1 MAANETIELSI
12 RGMDCA
18 ECAQH
23 VQEALVKAP
32 GVKSAAVYLLAE
44 RAVLHIDSDQ
54 LDMALVDK
62 AVTDAGYT
70 VGRGG
75 QPTVDV
81 SPQLNIGRQVGRLTA
96 GLFAAVILVVVFGE
110 LLGLFEFLTE
120 LIPLG
125 VGVVIVFV
133 AGYPVL
139 KKVVSATYHL
149 KVTSHTLMTMGVLA
163 ALIVGQW
170 VTALV
175 VVFFMR
181 VGDYVEHFTSDQAR
195 QAIRQLETLAPVTAR
210 ILRNGQPVEIS
221 IEELKVD
228 DVVEI
233 RPGDRI
239 PVDGEVIDGQATI
252 DQSTITGESM
262 PVEVGVGAHVYAATL
277 ARLGSIRVKTDRV
290 GANTTFGQI
299 ITMVEE
305 SESQRSDIQSYANK
319 FSTYFLPIVAAFAGL
334 TYVLTSDALATA
346 AVLVV
351 ACSCSIALAT
361 PIAMLASIG
370 AAAKSGLLIKGGR
383 YLESLDRADVLLID
397 KTGTLTMGSPK
408 VADVRSFHDL
418 DPSQLLIMAA
428 SAERYSEHPLAEA
441 VRQEALSRNLSLLEP
456 TRFISIPGE
465 GIEAIV
471 DGKSIKVGNRNFV
484 TEMEDTFDLILDYSG
499 QTIVYIGIEDKL
511 AGVLALTD
519 TIRPEVPESI
529 KEIKELGITKIELLT
544 GDNRKAAS
552 SLAAELGI
560 AFQAE
565 LLPEEKI
572 SIVKEY
578 QAQGLTVVMVGDGVN
593 DAPALAQADVGIAM
607 GAAGSNIALEAADAA
622 LMQDNWRLVPELFRI
637 SRRTMRVV
645 KMNLGLTGVYNV
657 IGLSLAAA
665 GLLPPVF
672 AAAAQSIPDLGILA
686 NSSRLLRQ

>member
-1 MAANETIELSI
+1 MTANETIELPI

-32 GVKSAAVYLLAE
+32 GVKSAAVYLLTE
-44 RAVLHIDSDQ
+44 RAVLHIDRNQ

-62 AVTDAGYT
+62 AVVDAGYT
-70 VGRGG
+70 VGRGK

-81 SPQLNIGRQVGRLTA
+81 SPQLNIGHQVGRLTA
-96 GLFAAVILVVVFGE
+96 ALFAAVILVVVFGE

-133 AGYPVL
+133 AGYPAL

-170 VTALV
+170 VTALI

-195 QAIRQLETLAPVTAR
+195 QAIRQLETLAPVTAM
-210 ILRNGQPVEIS
+210 ILRNGQPVEIY

-262 PVEVGVGAHVYAATL
+262 PVDVGVGARVYAATL

-319 FSTYFLPIVAAFAGL
+319 FSTYYLPIVAAFAGL
-334 TYVLTSDALATA
+334 TYVLTGDALATA

-408 VADVRSFHDL
+408 VPDVRSFHDL
-418 DPSQLLIMAA
+418 DPSQLLILAA

-456 TRFISIPGE
+456 TRFRSSPGE

-471 DGKSIKVGNRNFV
+471 DGKSIRIGNRNFV
-484 TEMEDTFDLILDYSG
+484 TDLDDTFDLDLDYSG
-499 QTIVYIGIEDKL
+499 QTLLYIGIEDKL

-529 KEIKELGITKIELLT
+529 KEIKELGITRIELLT
-544 GDNRKAAS
+544 GDNRKVAS